1 MSIPKTLIVGLH
13 VHGEIPLL
21 SDGNPMTKQMI
32 NQSMIMINAV
42 VPGVPNISTFANYN
56 ESSKRIAEI
65 VASYSANEMND
76 SALAN
81 EIRNALIVSNEQNKK
96 NIENEYF
103 NGLSLFQ
110 SFIHKYDNAFAMV
123 EYKKGDLITN
133 KLFYKFTQEE
143 LDVVSDDPF
152 FNKIII
158 YNMDETDLFELF
170 SSLGYNMDEITL
182 FQLLD
187 CLHGMGA
194 ENIILIDQSCSV
206 FKKDPGSAAISERET
221 RYLRR
226 NIQRSSF

>member
-1 MSIPKTLIVGLH
+1 MSIPKTLIIGLH

-42 VPGVPNISTFANYN
+42 VPGVLNISTFEHYN

-65 VASYSANEMND
+65 VASSSSKDDLE
-76 SALAN
+76 LAN
-81 EIRNALIVSNEQNKK
+81 EIQHALRASNEQNKK
-96 NIENEYF
+96 NIEIEYF
-103 NGLSLFQ
+103 NGLTLFQ
-110 SFIHKYDNAFAMV
+110 SFIHKYDNAFAMI

-143 LDVVSDDPF
+143 LKVVADDNY

-170 SSLGYNMDEITL
+170 ASLGYNMDEITL
-182 FQLLD
+182 VQLLD

-206 FKKDPGSAAISERET
+206 FKKESGSGTISERQT